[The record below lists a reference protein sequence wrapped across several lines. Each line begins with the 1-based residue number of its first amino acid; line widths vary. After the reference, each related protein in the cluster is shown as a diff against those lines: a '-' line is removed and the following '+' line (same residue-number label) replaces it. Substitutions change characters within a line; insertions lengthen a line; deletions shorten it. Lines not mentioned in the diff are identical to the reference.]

1 MGLSARLL
9 SDHLDP
15 DPQIAVEPAS
25 HRPGASPSEWL
36 FAWEITNLGSEPLQV
51 HGAWIPHGRFRG
63 DRREL
68 DPKAALP
75 GGQSARIELPV
86 RCAEPPGTV
95 VENAFL
101 ILNVGWRHEPW
112 RIFVRLRITFD
123 GDGVPADTVELI
135 TVQRVGFSR

>member
-1 MGLSARLL
+1 MGVSHRLVRA
-9 SDHLDP
+9 HP
-15 DPQIAVEPAS
+15 GPQPRIVVEPAS
-25 HRPGASPSEWL
+25 HRPGSVPGEWL
-36 FAWEITNLGSEPLQV
+36 FGWEIRNLRSDPLEV
-51 HGAWIPHGRFRG
+51 ETAWLPHGRFLG

-68 DPKAALP
+68 DPRAVLP
-75 GGQSARIELPV
+75 AGQSARLELLV

-101 ILNVGWRHEPW
+101 ILNVGWRQEPW
-112 RIFVRLRITFD
+112 RILVRLRITFD